1 MKTADLLAERH
12 DLFVKAEALV
22 HGARTSGTDLA
33 GDNLVTFNGCIA
45 TMKDIDLKL
54 DMLEK
59 VSAGFERERSFPVLP
74 MTRTNPGTRVGMPDN
89 GNGPVIGRD
98 ADGNE
103 VPIFGKGQS
112 VEAYTRQHHEDYSEG
127 GAVTLGGLVKAM
139 CLGGGSPEIRNA
151 LSIST
156 DSAGGLTVPVVILT
170 QIIDAL
176 RARSCMFEAGARTLM
191 LDTGKST
198 TIAAIASDPTAAW
211 RAENAD
217 VAVSDMSFT
226 PVSFTPK
233 SLAVM
238 VVASRELLE
247 DSLNVNEAL
256 MLSLAKAFASELDR
270 VGLIGAGTG
279 SEPKGVSKVTGIGSY
294 SMGTNGATLA
304 NYDPFV
310 EALGILQA
318 ANANDPTAVIIA
330 PRTAKQL
337 SLLKDTLNQPL
348 RRPTALE
355 NLPFLVTSKLP
366 INEVQGGSSAAS
378 RAVMGYFP
386 DVLFGIRSAL
396 SIEVLREKYADKL
409 QYGILA
415 HLRADVA
422 VAHAANFC
430 NIVGLT

>member
-1 MKTADLLAERH
+1 MRVPELLAQRNELLLMA
-12 DLFVKAEALV
+12 DDLV
-22 HGARTSGTDLA
+22 HSAKRAGKDLA
-33 GDNLVTFNGCIA
+33 GESLVQFNGCVA
-45 TMKDIDLKL
+45 TMRDIDSKL
-54 DMLEK
+54 DELEK
-59 VSAGFERERSFPVLP
+59 HSQFERDRSFPLP
-74 MTRTNPGTRVGMPDN
+74 PTVQTRTLPPVGLPAN

-98 ADGNE
+98 AEGKP

-112 VEAYTRQHHEDYSEG
+112 IEAYVRQHSGDDTENGE
-127 GAVTLGGLVKAM
+127 VTFGGLIRAM
-139 CLGGGSPEIRNA
+139 CLGGGSPAIRNA
-151 LSIST
+151 LSIGT
-156 DSAGGLTVPVVILT
+156 DSAGGLTVPTILLT
-170 QIIDAL
+170 QIIDRL
-176 RARSCMFEAGARTLM
+176 RERSCMFQAGARSIV

-198 TIAAIASDPTAAW
+198 TIAAINSDPVATW

-217 VAVSDMSFT
+217 VNVSDMSFT

-247 DSLNVNEAL
+247 DSLNLNDAL
-256 MLSLAKAFASELDR
+256 VMSLSNSFASELDR

-279 SEPKGVSKVTGIGSY
+279 SEPKGVSRVTGVGSY
-294 SMGTNGATLA
+294 SMGTNGGTLA
-304 NYDPFV
+304 SYDPFI

-318 ANANDPTAVIIA
+318 ANAFDPTACIIS
-330 PRTAKQL
+330 PRTNKQI

-348 RRPTALE
+348 RRPEGLA

-396 SIEVLREKYADKL
+396 QIEILREKYADKL

-430 NIVGLT
+430 NIVGLN

>member
-1 MKTADLLAERH
+1 MKLHELQATRADHFSAADKLISAAR
-12 DLFVKAEALV
+12 EA
-22 HGARTSGTDLA
+22 GKDLA
-33 GDNLVTFNGCIA
+33 GADLEQYQNHLKEMQNLDGLIA
-45 TMKDIDLKL
+45 KC
-54 DMLEK
+54 E
-59 VSAGFERERSFPVLP
+59 
-74 MTRTNPGTRVGMPDN
+74 RVGAMAHLSNPEN
-89 GNGPVIGRD
+89 PHLIMAPAGNGPVIGRD
-98 ADGNE
+98 AEGRA

-112 VEAYTRQHHEDYSEG
+112 IEAYTRQHNGGNNEN
-127 GAVTLGGLVKAM
+127 GAVTLGGLIKAM
-139 CLGGGSPEIRNA
+139 CLGGGNAEIRAA
-151 LSIST
+151 LSIGT
-156 DSAGGLTVPVVILT
+156 DSAGGLTVPTVLMT
-170 QIIDAL
+170 QLIDAL
-176 RARSCMFEAGARTLM
+176 RAKSCMFQAGARTII

-279 SEPKGVSKVTGIGSY
+279 REPKGVSKVTNVGSY
-294 SMGTNGATLA
+294 SMGTNGAALA
-304 NYDPFV
+304 NYNPFV
-310 EALGILQA
+310 EALGILQT
-318 ANANDPTAVIIA
+318 ANANDPTACIVA
-330 PRTAKQL
+330 PRTNKAI
-337 SLLKDTLNQPL
+337 SLLVDTLGQPM
-348 RRPTALE
+348 RRPAALE

-366 INEVQGGSSAAS
+366 INETQGGSNAAS
-378 RAVMGYFP
+378 RAVMGFFP
-386 DVLFGIRSAL
+386 DVLFGIRSTL
-396 SIEVLREKYADKL
+396 QIEILREKYADKL

-415 HLRADVA
+415 HLRADIA

-430 NIVGLT
+430 NVVGIL